1 MRWRSVSLEDIAT
14 DMQPGFACQP
24 SLDGIPQLR
33 TNNISPDGRLD
44 LSEIKRVPATKV
56 QLAKYQLTPGDI
68 LFNNTNSPD
77 LVGKTAFFDLSG
89 EFTFSNHMT
98 RIRVSS
104 TVADPRYVA
113 RFLHWAWVQGAF
125 RALVTQWVNQAAI
138 NRSQLASV
146 TIPLPPLS
154 EQRRIVEILDQAD
167 HLRRLRAE
175 ADAKADRILPALF
188 IKMFGDPAT
197 NPMGWPVVPLARLAM
212 IGGSLVNPSEEE
224 YLDLPHVGGE
234 NIEKETGRLLNL
246 RSVRESRPRSPK
258 FLFSERHILYCK
270 IRPYLNK
277 VAFPREK
284 GLCSADIYPVLPI
297 DRRIGPWYLLALLR
311 SDGFLRYARGQA
323 DRLRMPKLN
332 REQLGAF
339 PVPIPPPDRVAAFEL
354 AGVQISW
361 LDARRNRA
369 SQCIS
374 RLFGCLLHRAFSA
387 ELTASWRE
395 THMKELLQEMEQQA
409 KALARSGS

>member
-188 IKMFGDPAT
+188 IEMFGDPAS
-197 NPMGWPVVPLARLAM
+197 NPKSWPVQALAEL
-212 IGGSLVNPSEEE
+212 GE
-224 YLDLPHVGGE
+224 LDRGRSQHRPR
-234 NIEKETGRLLNL
+234 NDPRLLGDPYPFIQTGDVANSRGYI
-246 RSVRESRPRSPK
+246 RSYTATY
-258 FLFSERHILYCK
+258 SEI
-270 IRPYLNK
+270 
-277 VAFPREK
+277 
-284 GLCSADIYPVLPI
+284 GLA
-297 DRRIGPWYLLALLR
+297 
-311 SDGFLRYARGQA
+311 Q
-323 DRLRMPKLN
+323 
-332 REQLGAF
+332 
-339 PVPIPPPDRVAAFEL
+339 
-354 AGVQISW
+354 
-361 LDARRNRA
+361 
-369 SQCIS
+369 S
-374 RLFGCLLHRAFSA
+374 RLWPAGTVCITIAANIAATAILGIDACFPDSVVGFTPGP
-387 ELTASWRE
+387 LTVD
-395 THMKELLQEMEQQA
+395 
-409 KALARSGS
+409 GSVHAPPV